1 MGDVKIRALV
11 ITMHY
16 SLSQAQLEKKKIPG
30 KTLRDVETDAS
41 AETLPD
47 TLGELKSKKV
57 DEILTNMQI
66 ASEV

>member
-16 SLSQAQLEKKKIPG
+16 SLSQAQLGKKIPG

-47 TLGELKSKKV
+47 TLAELKSKKV
-57 DEILTNMQI
+57 DEILTNVKI